1 MKGGS
6 AVDKSCSHA
15 RTSINEVASNVNGL
29 GKDGDL
35 ERRPAYMVATVD
47 VDAVLDRSDNGLP
60 VVRRN
65 RIEELLRDANIR
77 LLRPLPV
84 INWVEAAG
92 DALTAGVLDDKSFNT
107 SSMQAQLSNFIRHT
121 APFHEGSS
129 CLPLLE
135 VCALP
140 RSWA

>member
-6 AVDKSCSHA
+6 AVDDSCGHA

-29 GKDGDL
+29 GKNGDL

-47 VDAVLDRSDNGLP
+47 VDAVLDRSGNSWP
-60 VVRRN
+60 VMRRN

-84 INWVEAAG
+84 IDRVETAG
-92 DALTAGVLDDKSFNT
+92 DALTAGVLDDKSFNI
-107 SSMQAQLSNFIRHT
+107 SSVQA
-121 APFHEGSS
+121 
-129 CLPLLE
+129 
-135 VCALP
+135 
-140 RSWA
+140 